1 MLLLENPMTE
11 ELLAQ
16 LGTSGVILVI
26 MWHWVKD
33 LRKRLDRCER
43 DHSAMRND
51 FKALSNRLL
60 DYMKK

>member
-1 MLLLENPMTE
+1 MLLLENAMTE

-33 LRKRLDRCER
+33 LRKRLDNCDR
-43 DHSAMRND
+43 DHSAMREMINKLID
-51 FKALSNRLL
+51 RG
-60 DYMKK
+60 